1 VPSFRLDGRV
11 ALVTGAGPN
20 NGHAFVKTLAEAGA
34 DVAVSDLNDANSQE
48 GARLAGELGRHSISV
63 PFDITDL
70 NAVKA
75 GVAVAADALGP
86 IDILVNNAGTIEPR
100 EGMSGGQM
108 GIFAESDPA
117 IWHRWIDINIYG
129 SLHCMYAVLPG
140 MIRREHGRIIQI
152 SSGAASRGL
161 GSGSVAYGAG
171 KAGIESAVR
180 HIAIENAKLGITV
193 NSVAVGPI
201 TAPGA
206 VSNPAV
212 DAIRASVPVG
222 RLGTPDEIAAAVL
235 WLASESAGF
244 TTGQTIHVNGGV
256 LQGR

>member
-20 NGHAFVKTLAEAGA
+20 NGHAFVKALAEAGA
-34 DVAVSDLNDANSQE
+34 HVAVSDLNAANSEE
-48 GARLAGELGRHSISV
+48 GARLAAELGRRSISV
-63 PFDITDL
+63 PFDITDIQ
-70 NAVKA
+70 AVQA
-75 GVAVAADALGP
+75 GVAEAQEALGP
-86 IDILVNNAGTIEPR
+86 IDILVNNAGTVEPR
-100 EGMSGGQM
+100 DGKSGGQM
-108 GIFAESDPA
+108 GIFAESDPT

-140 MIRREHGRIIQI
+140 MIKREYGRIIQI
-152 SSGAASRGL
+152 SSGAGSRGL
-161 GSGSVAYGAG
+161 ASGSVAYGAG

-212 DAIRASVPVG
+212 DAIRASVPMG
-222 RLGTPDEIAAAVL
+222 RLGKPDEIAGAVL
-235 WLASESAGF
+235 WLASDSAAF
-244 TTGQTIHVNGGV
+244 TTGQTLHVNGGV